1 MTTLNFFK
9 GESMNIIFR
18 AFDNGNPPSNLDISG
33 YTKKVE
39 LFTPFSNRI
48 VPTVAGIN
56 NYSFQIDLTAAQTQS
71 MNEGPFN
78 IVVTLTKGS
87 EVKIGRSIPC
97 ELLDPFVGCGPEGLS
112 MDNGQARVDM
122 LIEGGTINF
131 DMFFGTANISIDG
144 ISADAFVKKADLSQ
158 TLGTATNKAPS
169 EKAVSNALATLPL
182 PDLTPITDSINTLN
196 EAVFV
201 LGDYVPVT
209 DFTWTANSYVST
221 AGVVTSSQNYKLS
234 SLIAVSQEQKYRV
247 YLRAGVV
254 AAVSGWNNGV
264 FAPALMVVG
273 VDTNNATY
281 YEFTIPAGVTH
292 IRFSCRVEL
301 TNPTLEKFEQGEGE
315 PINRIDLIQ
324 EQVDLINQKGN
335 NGLIASFA
343 DFTGSATITGNNT
356 VTGGLFQYPVPVA
369 IEDLDIFARIKVNTL
384 GTFGLCRTNT
394 TNGTVV
400 AINAST
406 VQVRKLNN
414 TVGTTIYTYTLP
426 FSVEAGKEY
435 IVRVFKQNKDIILS
449 IHGEKQHFVQ
459 FVERTDTLDFGRNWG
474 NPAVFCQSGSIQV
487 INVFV
492 RDISFI
498 SPVTLILGHSFVEG
512 WGIVNNL
519 MKRYAALMRDYTLGD
534 VFIAGRGG
542 DTTTMLLERFDTEI
556 AKVNSQYVMIDIG
569 LNETNVTTYT
579 NNMQSMI
586 AKTKHAGKIP
596 VLCTVTPRSGYSVVE
611 MNTFIRNSGELF
623 VDFNKA
629 LNNGTETAIDSTL
642 VIADGYHPNEL
653 GNAKMFLR
661 IMYDLP
667 FLFDTRVVYNA
678 TKGWRLLNSLDVQ
691 QTVNSSTL
699 PVSSAA
705 VQESLKVLTK
715 GDLVDTLTN
724 GGYIQPNTGEL
735 LTSTEYHYSSFLRVT
750 PGMKLLVSGTFSY
763 NPTVPASN
771 SGIAGYSNDTQ
782 ASFVAPVFTLPMA
795 GITTTGRTTI
805 TDFEVTV
812 PAGVNYVRGSSV
824 FATSTLKIVD
834 ATKASIQT
842 VVPDLIKRVGTL
854 ENQVAIVENMDIA
867 GDIEQGTINVDGT
880 PSANTTRIRT
890 NRTYESEF
898 LNVTAINAGYNY
910 IVWGWKADGTLV
922 GHDGWQTKPRLFN
935 LPELGYAY
943 IKLAFKRTNDTA
955 ITPSDFASIGFEAVL
970 TTTLKSLVLNGG
982 GGTSTKSDVITRNF
996 EAEKAVMAV
1005 RKQFDTQTTTNETDI
1020 FTIAHTSD
1028 LHGDVIRLKN
1038 FIEYS
1043 KYIGVDAATVTG
1055 DIVEQYFTDDFN
1067 YYVNQVS
1074 ASPIPTFNTV
1084 GNHEA
1089 QNGGTDEQIEA
1100 KFFTPLVAQNGSVT
1114 SGKGYYYRDFATKKI
1129 RIIGINQFQQ
1139 GGTVREKRYL
1149 KDDQITWLI
1158 ATLKSTPAN
1167 YGIIILTHI
1176 PEHEW
1181 SVVTGYE
1188 KFWQSQM
1195 FFTDLYTNITGSPIA
1210 DLIDAFIG
1218 RTSINKS
1225 YTQSGAL
1232 STLTINTSFATG
1244 INTGV
1249 EFMAYLNG
1257 HLHVDRVG
1265 YLNNT
1270 AHKQLVLN
1278 IICGNAFVSQWRD
1291 GLGDLPRKAGTVVED
1306 AFNVYGFDQT
1316 LGVVKIARVGSNVNY
1331 RMEKRD
1337 FMMIPYK

>member
-1 MTTLNFFK
+1 MTDIKKKRITDLPQATAIDNLLTLGVDNTGKSVKVPIELLK
-9 GESMNIIFR
+9 GNKGHSPVITIG
-18 AFDNGNPPSNLDISG
+18 ANGNW
-33 YTKKVE
+33 
-39 LFTPFSNRI
+39 F
-48 VPTVAGIN
+48 
-56 NYSFQIDLTAAQTQS
+56 
-71 MNEGPFN
+71 
-78 IVVTLTKGS
+78 
-87 EVKIGRSIPC
+87 
-97 ELLDPFVGCGPEGLS
+97 
-112 MDNGQARVDM
+112 
-122 LIEGGTINF
+122 
-131 DMFFGTANISIDG
+131 IDG
-144 ISADAFVKKADLSQ
+144 VDTGKPARGENGEVTEA
-158 TLGTATNKAPS
+158 
-169 EKAVSNALATLPL
+169 E
-182 PDLTPITDSINTLN
+182 LTPIRASVLGLN
-196 EAVFV
+196 EAVFIS
-201 LGDYVPVT
+201 GDYVPVIIPS
-209 DFTWTANSYVST
+209 WTASSYVST
-221 AGVVTSSQNYKLS
+221 AGVITSNGLYKLS
-234 SLIAVSQEQKYRV
+234 SLIPVSQGQKYRV

-264 FAPALMVVG
+264 FAPVLMVVG
-273 VDTNNATY
+273 VDTNNDTY

-301 TNPTLEKFEQGEGE
+301 TNPTLEKFEQGEGD

-384 GTFGLCRTNT
+384 GTFGLCRANT

-414 TVGTTIYTYTLP
+414 TVGTTIYTYTPP
-426 FSVEAGKEY
+426 FTIEAGKEY
-435 IVRVFKQNKDIILS
+435 IVRLFKQNKDIFLY

-459 FVERTDTLDFGRNWG
+459 FVERTDALDFGRNWG

-487 INVFV
+487 MNVFV
-492 RDISFI
+492 RDTSFI

-542 DTTTMLLERFDTEI
+542 DTTTMLLERLDTEI

-569 LNETNVTTYT
+569 LNEATVTTYT

-596 VLCTVTPRSGYSVVE
+596 VLCTVTPRSGYPVVE

-629 LNNGTETAIDSTL
+629 LNNGSETTIDSTL

-667 FLFDTRVVYNA
+667 FLFDTRVIYNVS
-678 TKGWRLLNSLDVQ
+678 KGWRLLNSLDVQ

-715 GDLVDTLTN
+715 GDLVNTLTN

-771 SGIAGYSNDTQ
+771 SGIAGYSSDTQ

-824 FATSTLKIVD
+824 FAISTLKIVD
-834 ATKASIQT
+834 ATKESIQT

-898 LNVTAINAGYNY
+898 LNVKAINAGFNY

-935 LPELGYAY
+935 LPEMGYAY
-943 IKLAFKRTNDTA
+943 VKLAFKRTNDTA

-982 GGTSTKSDVITRNF
+982 GGTNTKSDVITRNF

-1028 LHGDVIRLKN
+1028 LHGDWARLDNYLKLC
-1038 FIEYS
+1038 EHYQ
-1043 KYIGVDAATVTG
+1043 VDFGAVTG
-1055 DIVEQYFTDDFN
+1055 DIVVQYSTDEFSP
-1067 YYVNQVS
+1067 YVSKVS
-1074 ASPIPTFNTV
+1074 ASTVPIANV
-1084 GNHEA
+1084 AGNHEVE
-1089 QNGGTDEQIEA
+1089 NGGTDAEIHT
-1100 KFFTPLVAQNGSVT
+1100 KFIAPLVAQNGIIT
-1114 SGKGYYYRDFATKKI
+1114 DGKGYFYRDISAKKI
-1129 RIIGINQFQQ
+1129 RIIGLNQFQQ
-1139 GGTVREKRYL
+1139 GGTRRDYRYL

-1158 ATLKSTPAN
+1158 ATLKSTPQG
-1167 YGIIILTHI
+1167 YGVLLLTHV
-1176 PEHEW
+1176 PEHDW
-1181 SVVTGYE
+1181 SEDPGYL
-1188 KFWQSQM
+1188 KFWQARLNWKE
-1195 FFTDLYTNITGSPIA
+1195 LYTNTTGSPIA
-1210 DLIDAFIG
+1210 DIIDAFIG
-1218 RTSINKS
+1218 RTSISKS
-1225 YTQSGAL
+1225 YAQSGAL
-1232 STLTINTSFATG
+1232 STLTVNANFSTG
-1244 INTGV
+1244 VNTGV
-1249 EFMAYLNG
+1249 EFIAYLNG
-1257 HLHVDRVG
+1257 HLHTDRIG
-1265 YLNNT
+1265 YLIGT

-1291 GLGDLPRKAGTVVED
+1291 GLGDLPRKAGTAAED
-1306 AFNVYGFDQT
+1306 AVNIYGVDRK
-1316 LGVVKIARVGSNVNY
+1316 LGMVKVARVGSNITY
-1331 RMEKRD
+1331 LMEKRD
-1337 FMMIPYK
+1337 FMAIPYK